1 MAVVR
6 DAEAVRR
13 ALQAGQITVLDPA
26 TGYHRSMHSDCP
38 VDGTAAGI
46 YMTTK
51 QGGVISAVTFRCP
64 ACGRHYTAQPED
76 IYLR

>member
-1 MAVVR
+1 MAIVR

-26 TGYHRSMHSDCP
+26 TGYNRSMHANCP
-38 VDGTAAGI
+38 GDDTPAGV
-46 YMTTK
+46 YMTTR
-51 QGGVISAVTFRCP
+51 QGGGISAVTFRCP
-64 ACGRHYTAQPED
+64 SCGRHFAAGPEE

>member
-1 MAVVR
+1 MAIIHDV
-6 DAEAVRR
+6 EAVRR

-26 TGYHRSMHSDCP
+26 TGYHRSMHANCP
-38 VDGTAAGI
+38 GDGTPAGV

-51 QGGVISAVTFRCP
+51 QEGAISTVTFRCP
-64 ACGRHYTAQPED
+64 TCGRHFVAGPEE